1 VVSDIKQV
9 PESPAGEAG
18 KQGSSTG
25 PVGTGT
31 DGVGTDTA
39 GQSGAPAQS
48 DTAEAPPP
56 RKARDLQW
64 FLTRAR
70 IWTRRG
76 LILILRVSRLISIGV
91 RQIRPGLRF
100 LWRSILRRWRR
111 SLEFRTVL
119 TTLLLAVTSFAIVGA
134 YLSNQIANN
143 LFQERLAQAE
153 SESRYNVKQVQDT
166 FDGAQVTDQSSVI
179 TLVYDTLTAVEG
191 RGSVIQRR
199 YVFEAAP
206 EQTKPRNRWVESR
219 ASDQLTIRVIPPD
232 LRKAVQEGGKQ
243 QFWAPTQ
250 FPVGNE
256 DRPGIAVGNKVT
268 FNGTVYELYLIYDLN
283 TAQQTLDE
291 IQNVLWAGGAALV
304 LMIGAIAWY
313 VTRNV
318 VSPVSHAA
326 VVSEKLAA
334 GQLQERMVVKGEDE
348 VARLGASF
356 NHMAASLQEQITQL
370 ATLSQMQQ
378 RFVSDVSHE
387 LRTPLTTV
395 RMAAEVLF
403 DARDEFDPMNKRSAE
418 LLYYQ
423 VERFQSLL
431 SDLLEISRFDAGAAV
446 LDAEPQ
452 DIFQVVAQVVE
463 GAAPVAAE
471 YGSEVR
477 LNARQKSI
485 VVEMDSRR
493 IERILRNL
501 LLNALEHG
509 EGKPVHISV
518 AANDDAVAVSVRDHG
533 IGMSQAEAAR
543 VFDRFW
549 RADPARA
556 RTTGGSGLGLSIAAE
571 DTKLHN
577 GWLQAWGRKG
587 SGSNFRL
594 TLPLR
599 QGETIAKSPLQLEPA
614 DIEFPGSASERQ
626 VLVLGTET
634 ASALPGSERTND
646 EGTAM
651 DEEAGDKP

>member
-1 VVSDIKQV
+1 MVSDIKQV
-9 PESPAGEAG
+9 PESAAGEAG
-18 KQGSSTG
+18 AAKGDAAPEVSE
-25 PVGTGT
+25 
-31 DGVGTDTA
+31 TA
-39 GQSGAPAQS
+39 GVEQPTPDTSATPKPAES
-48 DTAEAPPP
+48 SPPP
-56 RKARDLQW
+56 ARDLSW
-64 FLTRAR
+64 FLTRTR
-70 IWTRRG
+70 IWTRRA
-76 LILILRVSRLISIGV
+76 LILVLRVSRLVVTGI
-91 RQIRPGLRF
+91 RHIRPGLRF
-100 LWRSILRRWRR
+100 LWKSLLRRWRR

-199 YVFEAAP
+199 YVFEAKP

-219 ASDQLTIRVIPPD
+219 ASDQLTVRVIPPE

-243 QFWAPTQ
+243 QFWASTQ

-256 DRPGIAVGNKVT
+256 DRPGIAVGNLVT
-268 FNGTVYELYLIYDLN
+268 FNGTAYELYLIYDLN
-283 TAQQTLDE
+283 TAQQTLNE

-418 LLYYQ
+418 LLYHQ

-452 DIFQVVAQVVE
+452 DIFQVISHVID
-463 GAAPVAAE
+463 GAAPVAEE

-477 LNARQKSI
+477 LSARQKSI

-493 IERILRNL
+493 IDRILRNL

-509 EGKPVHISV
+509 EGRPIHVSV
-518 AANDDAVAVSVRDHG
+518 AANHDAVAVSVRDHG

-599 QGETIAKSPLQLEPA
+599 QGGTIVKSPLLLEPA
-614 DIEFPGSASERQ
+614 DIEFPGSANERHM
-626 VLVLGTET
+626 LVLGTGSTGNPGQT
-634 ASALPGSERTND
+634 ASDADRNPQTGS
-646 EGTAM
+646 GTG
-651 DEEAGDKP
+651 EAP